1 MHPEASGFDG
11 KAFYLARKAVGFKRK
26 VYCPGRRVSRF
37 ATEAS
42 GFARK
47 ASGRVGLA
55 EKREGEAFC
64 PACTAQNPDRKALYQ
79 AFAPSGFAV
88 QVFL

>member
-11 KAFYLARKAVGFKRK
+11 KAFYLARKAAGCKRK

-47 ASGRVGLA
+47 AFGRAGLA

-64 PACTAQNPDRKALYQ
+64 SARTAQNPDRKALCQ
-79 AFAPSGFAV
+79 AFAPSGVAA
-88 QVFL
+88 QVLL